1 MSNIALIGA
10 TGNIGGRVLSE
21 ALSRSHTVT
30 AITRDPRHIMHPR
43 AQDHPAQHFGCDDGV
58 VGNADSHRLII
69 KNSTLINRE

>member
-30 AITRDPRHIMHPR
+30 AITRDPRKLTP
-43 AQDHPAQHFGCDDGV
+43 PGVGCDWIFV
-58 VGNADSHRLII
+58 
-69 KNSTLINRE
+69 